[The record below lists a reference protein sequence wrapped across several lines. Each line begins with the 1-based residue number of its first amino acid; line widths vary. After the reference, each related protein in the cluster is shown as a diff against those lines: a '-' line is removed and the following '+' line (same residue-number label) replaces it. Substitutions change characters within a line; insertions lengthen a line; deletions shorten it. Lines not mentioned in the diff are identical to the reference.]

1 MLSKSDKTAVKCL
14 TLSAEQ
20 GDASAQNSLGLMFY
34 KEGMYYKEGRKG
46 VKENYKTAFK
56 WFTLS
61 ANQGNA
67 EAQYYLGEMY
77 RDGRGVVKDYKTAV
91 KWLTLSV
98 EQGNAKAQNS
108 LGLMYDNGEGVVQDD
123 KTAVKWYILSAK
135 QGDVNARN
143 NLGWMYVKINKK
155 TWSLLDVRNFIDE
168 VLDKFEEPEE
178 KPKKKNIWSLL
189 KLRVMK
195 KIKRLYKK
203 KYLCYYN
210 GK

>member
-91 KWLTLSV
+91 KW
-98 EQGNAKAQNS
+98 
-108 LGLMYDNGEGVVQDD
+108 
-123 KTAVKWYILSAK
+123 YILSAK

-168 VLDKFEEPEE
+168 VLDKFEKPEE